1 MDKLL
6 SGRSI
11 LIIEDEMLILMMIE
25 DMLADLGCESIT
37 VASKIGQAIT
47 LIDDQ
52 VFDAAMLDL
61 NLNGMESYPIADAL
75 TARDVPYFFSTGN
88 SLTNV
93 KDGYRD
99 QDVLKKPFT
108 FDQLSNV
115 LTRSLHRQTNVV
127 KLGH

>member
-6 SGRSI
+6 AGRRV
-11 LIIEDEMLILMMIE
+11 LVIEDEMLILMMIE
-25 DMLADLGCESIT
+25 DMLADLGCESVA
-37 VASKIGQAIT
+37 VASKIGPAIS
-47 LIDDQ
+47 LIEGQ
-52 VFDAAMLDL
+52 EFDTAMLDL
-61 NLNGMESYPIADAL
+61 NLNGIESNPIADAL

-108 FDQLSNV
+108 FEQLSNM
-115 LTRSLHRQTNVV
+115 LSRSLLR
-127 KLGH
+127 LPS

>member
-6 SGRSI
+6 SGRSV

-25 DMLADLGCESIT
+25 DMLADLGCESIA

-47 LIDDQ
+47 LIDGQ
-52 VFDAAMLDL
+52 VFDAAMVDL
-61 NLNGMESYPIADAL
+61 NLNGTESYPIADAL
-75 TARDVPYFFSTGN
+75 AARGVPYFFSTGN

-93 KDGYRD
+93 KEGYRN

-108 FDQLSNV
+108 FEQLSNM
-115 LTRSLHRQTNVV
+115 LSRSLLRTSGVARPRH
-127 KLGH
+127 

>member
-6 SGRSI
+6 SGRSV
-11 LIIEDEMLILMMIE
+11 LVIEDEMLILMMIE
-25 DMLADLGCESIT
+25 DMLADLGCESIS

-47 LIDDQ
+47 LIDGQ

-75 TARDVPYFFSTGN
+75 AARDVPYFFSTGN
-88 SLTNV
+88 SLNNV
-93 KDGYRD
+93 KEGYRD

-108 FDQLSNV
+108 FEQLSNM
-115 LTRSLHRQTNVV
+115 LSRSLLRTSNVER
-127 KLGH
+127 LRH

>member
-11 LIIEDEMLILMMIE
+11 LVIEDEMMIVMMI
-25 DMLADLGCESIT
+25 DGMLADMGCESIV
-37 VASKIGQAIT
+37 VASKIGPALE
-47 LIDDQ
+47 LIDGQ

-75 TARDVPYFFSTGN
+75 IARDVPYFFSTGN
-88 SLTNV
+88 SLSNV

-99 QDVLKKPFT
+99 RDVLKKPFT
-108 FDQLSNV
+108 FEQLSNM
-115 LTRSLHRQTNVV
+115 LSRSLLHRTNVV
-127 KLGH
+127 KLFH

>member
-25 DMLADLGCESIT
+25 DMLADLGCESVA
-37 VASKIGQAIT
+37 VASKIGQAIG
-47 LIDDQ
+47 LIDGQ
-52 VFDAAMLDL
+52 EFDTAMLDM
-61 NLNGMESYPIADAL
+61 NLNGIESYPIADAL
-75 TARDVPYFFSTGN
+75 AARDVPYFFSTGN

-108 FDQLSNV
+108 FDQLSNM
-115 LTRSLHRQTNVV
+115 LSRSLLRQTNVV
-127 KLGH
+127 RLRH

>member
-25 DMLADLGCESIT
+25 DMLADLGCKSIS

-47 LIDDQ
+47 LIDGQ
-52 VFDAAMLDL
+52 AFDAAMVDL
-61 NLNGMESYPIADAL
+61 NLSGVESYPIADAL
-75 TARDVPYFFSTGN
+75 MAHDVPYFFSTGN
-88 SLTNV
+88 SVTNI

-108 FDQLSNV
+108 FDQLSNM
-115 LTRSLHRQTNVV
+115 LSRSLLHQTNVV
-127 KLGH
+127 KLRH

>member
-25 DMLADLGCESIT
+25 DMLADLGCESIA

-75 TARDVPYFFSTGN
+75 AARDVPYFFSTGN
-88 SLTNV
+88 SLSNV

-99 QDVLKKPFT
+99 QGVLKKPFT
-108 FDQLSNV
+108 FEQLSNM
-115 LTRSLHRQTNVV
+115 LSRSLLRQTNVV
-127 KLGH
+127 RLRH

>member
-11 LIIEDEMLILMMIE
+11 LVIEDEMLILMMIE
-25 DMLADLGCESIT
+25 DMLADLGCKSVA

-75 TARDVPYFFSTGN
+75 AARDVPYFFSTGN

-108 FDQLSNV
+108 FEQLSNM
-115 LTRSLHRQTNVV
+115 LSRSLLRQTNVV
-127 KLGH
+127 RLRH